1 MVPKADLPCARN
13 ALVVVRT
20 VDRQDGDSGSDIHQN
35 ERERLRK
42 VELSLLAFSAK
53 MFGKLKSLET
63 PRSQHLLHLQNVTC
77 VFVVIALGAIV
88 QVGEEDALDERVQ
101 LVEFGQLHVDLITEI
116 LLELEG
122 SAAGRANRG
131 NQLSH
136 ALLLGQRQ
144 EIAHV
149 GGLEANEMQG
159 ATSLTYLDIVHL
171 KGN

>member
-1 MVPKADLPCARN
+1 
-13 ALVVVRT
+13 
-20 VDRQDGDSGSDIHQN
+20 
-35 ERERLRK
+35 
-42 VELSLLAFSAK
+42 

-144 EIAHV
+144 EIAHFPRY
-149 GGLEANEMQG
+149 ER
-159 ATSLTYLDIVHL
+159 SH
-171 KGN
+171 